1 MLAGASFLHSAAHA
15 GPATLIR
22 DALLIDGTGRAPRP
36 EADILIQD
44 GRVSRVG
51 PAGSLQAPSGATV
64 VDGSGKTVIPGI
76 INLRGLAGLVRSPER
91 RGEDFG
97 HAEILSH
104 LGLYASY
111 GVTTVATPAPAE
123 RRLIEIR
130 DGVNSG
136 SLPHTARVLSPF
148 RALRAAEPR
157 TERHPRVG
165 AGVATARTRTH
176 ARRLVDRLGRDG
188 ADFIEFHDVRTASDS
203 ELNLG
208 VASAIVN
215 RSRRFGLRV
224 IALTSMAAAASALVQ
239 AGVDVLASS
248 VRDREVSDAFVEDM
262 VAAGVAYAPALL
274 VEANAFQFGDLADW
288 LNDRYLRR
296 SLRAGIAGM
305 LRGPVL
311 IRQALDPDRALKG
324 RRFDT
329 ARRNLRKL
337 AAGGVRIA
345 FASGSGYPGTFE
357 GYSEYQE
364 AVLMKRAG
372 LTVTEVIR
380 AFSHG
385 SAAALGLEGE
395 RGTLEPGRLADLVIL
410 NASPLENIHNLRELH
425 AVLVGGR
432 LVRL

>member
-1 MLAGASFLHSAAHA
+1 M
-15 GPATLIR
+15 IR
-22 DALLIDGTGRAPRP
+22 DALLIDGTGRVPRP
-36 EADILIQD
+36 ETDILIQD

-64 VDGSGKTVIPGI
+64 VDGTGKTVIPGL
-76 INLRGLAGLVRSPER
+76 INLRGLAGLIRSPAR
-91 RGEDFG
+91 QGEDFG

-123 RRLIEIR
+123 DRLIEIR
-130 DGVNSG
+130 DAVNSG
-136 SLPHTARVLSPF
+136 RLPHAARALSPF
-148 RALRAAEPR
+148 RAIRATEPR
-157 TERHPRVG
+157 TELHPPIS
-165 AGVATARTRTH
+165 AGVATARSSAH
-176 ARRLVDRLGRDG
+176 ARRLVDRFGRDG
-188 ADFIEFHDVRTASDS
+188 ADFIEFHDVRTAPDS

-208 VASAIVN
+208 VASAIVK

-224 IALTSMAAAASALVQ
+224 MALTSTAEGASTLVR
-239 AGVDVLASS
+239 AGVDMLASS
-248 VRDREVSDAFVEDM
+248 VRDREVSNGFVEEM
-262 VAAGVAYAPALL
+262 AAAGVAYAPALL
-274 VEANAFQFGDLADW
+274 AEANAFQYGDLADW

-296 SLRAGIAGM
+296 SLRPGIAGM

-311 IRQALDPDRALKG
+311 MRQALDPDRALKR

-337 AAGGVRIA
+337 AAGGVQIA

-372 LTVTEVIR
+372 LTAMQVIQS
-380 AFSHG
+380 FSGG

-410 NASPLENIHNLRELH
+410 NASPLDNIHNLRELH

>member
-1 MLAGASFLHSAAHA
+1 
-15 GPATLIR
+15 
-22 DALLIDGTGRAPRP
+22 
-36 EADILIQD
+36 
-44 GRVSRVG
+44 
-51 PAGSLQAPSGATV
+51 
-64 VDGSGKTVIPGI
+64 
-76 INLRGLAGLVRSPER
+76 
-91 RGEDFG
+91 
-97 HAEILSH
+97 
-104 LGLYASY
+104 
-111 GVTTVATPAPAE
+111 
-123 RRLIEIR
+123 
-130 DGVNSG
+130 
-136 SLPHTARVLSPF
+136 
-148 RALRAAEPR
+148 
-157 TERHPRVG
+157 
-165 AGVATARTRTH
+165 
-176 ARRLVDRLGRDG
+176 
-188 ADFIEFHDVRTASDS
+188 
-203 ELNLG
+203 
-208 VASAIVN
+208 
-215 RSRRFGLRV
+215 
-224 IALTSMAAAASALVQ
+224 MAAAASALVQ